1 MRLPKGFAI
10 EGERGVFRLA
20 GAMTLEQAVDAV
32 DAALAFASRKRLR
45 EVLVDITAVTGL
57 EPPGMFDRFLAACKW
72 AETAAGKL
80 ALAMVAREELIH
92 PQKFGVTVARNRGL
106 HSNIFPLEAEAVAWL
121 AHKP

>member
-20 GAMTLEQAVDAV
+20 GAMTLEEAVNAVDM
-32 DAALAFASRKRLR
+32 ALALARKKGLR
-45 EVLVDITAVTGL
+45 ELLVDVTGVTGF

-80 ALAMVAREELIH
+80 SLAMVAREEHIH
-92 PQKFGVTVARNRGL
+92 PQKFGATVARNRGL
-106 HSNIFPLEAEAVAWL
+106 YSNIFAREAEAVAWL
-121 AHKP
+121 EHKP